1 MTTTYKPGDTITLL
15 DRPGVILD
23 ASEHTLRVS
32 TFPGH
37 AELIGPN
44 HSGLSPLTDPSAFAA
59 ERIDEIRRYFGITP
73 EATPPSTITVTRL
86 DQLRVGDKIHSW
98 DGHPYNPPRTVT
110 HALAPLEPGSS
121 VKGVRLANPNPVNQ
135 LEYVLYPSQ
144 MNGLPLVIERES

>member
-44 HSGLSPLTDPSAFAA
+44 HSGLRPLTDPSAFAA
-59 ERIDEIRRYFGITP
+59 ERIDEIRSYFGP
-73 EATPPSTITVTRL
+73 KVTRTL
-86 DQLRVGDKIHSW
+86 IRM
-98 DGHPYNPPRTVT
+98 N
-110 HALAPLEPGSS
+110 
-121 VKGVRLANPNPVNQ
+121 VRLAEAPSYGKTILQYDHSCRGARDFLRLAKEMLGQLPESEEDIDPGRPVRF
-135 LEYVLYPSQ
+135 ED
-144 MNGLPLVIERES
+144 LPPAIPPAPEDVRG